1 MNLRDVYARR
11 WQLNMQINGQM
22 MTEKR
27 TLTDAD
33 IDAITEKLEERVI
46 ERFQI
51 NVGKGILNAVWKW
64 FIVALIAVAAY
75 GAAGGFKKWG
85 A

>member
-1 MNLRDVYARR
+1 MV
-11 WQLNMQINGQM
+11 G
-22 MTEKR
+22 EKR
-27 TLTDAD
+27 TLSDAD

-46 ERFQI
+46 ERFQM
-51 NVGKGILNAVWKW
+51 NVGKGILAAAWKW
-64 FIVALIAVAAY
+64 FLVGLVALAVY

>member
-1 MNLRDVYARR
+1 MEENR
-11 WQLNMQINGQM
+11 M
-22 MTEKR
+22 
-27 TLTDAD
+27 LTDAD
-33 IDAITEKLEERVI
+33 VDAIAEKLEERVI

-51 NVGKGILNAVWKW
+51 NVGKGLLNAVWKW
-64 FIVALIAVAAY
+64 FIVALIAIAAY